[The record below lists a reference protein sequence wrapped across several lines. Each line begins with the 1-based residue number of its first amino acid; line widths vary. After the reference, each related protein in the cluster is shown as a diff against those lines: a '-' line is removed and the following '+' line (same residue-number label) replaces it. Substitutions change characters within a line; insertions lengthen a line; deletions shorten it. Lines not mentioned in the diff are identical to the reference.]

1 MSDVSALVL
10 ANGESTP
17 VDHTFSPIEVA
28 PNLVTYQDKTA
39 DTILGRPTVTLGRRR
54 PSVANGNTK
63 YTFRVR
69 LPVLEA
75 TDVAASGYT
84 PGPTVAYTLSANV
97 DVVLPSRASQAEIDD
112 LAAYA
117 ANLISHAT
125 VQAIVASDDF
135 PW

>member
-1 MSDVSALVL
+1 
-10 ANGESTP
+10 
-17 VDHTFSPIEVA
+17 
-28 PNLVTYQDKTA
+28 
-39 DTILGRPTVTLGRRR
+39 
-54 PSVANGNTK
+54 
-63 YTFRVR
+63 
-69 LPVLEA
+69 
-75 TDVAASGYT
+75 
-84 PGPTVAYTLSANV
+84 VAYTLSANV